1 MEKKIMNRSFLFAIL
16 ALVAGVFYREFT
28 KFNGFVGRTTL
39 AFMHPHFLMMGTFFL
54 IILVIFFKNFK
65 VFDKKK
71 FEKHFYIYSIG
82 LIFTVIMMLVRGV
95 TQVLNISLTLGQ
107 DKAISGIAGIAH
119 IIFGVTFIMIL
130 NDMKKSIK

>member
-1 MEKKIMNRSFLFAIL
+1 
-16 ALVAGVFYREFT
+16 
-28 KFNGFVGRTTL
+28 
-39 AFMHPHFLMMGTFFL
+39 
-54 IILVIFFKNFK
+54 
-65 VFDKKK
+65 
-71 FEKHFYIYSIG
+71 
-82 LIFTVIMMLVRGV
+82 MMLVRGV